1 MAPKRKAESQDDEI
15 ASSTPASQRPKQFE
29 YPPDMIRP
37 EKIADTPGLSAEK
50 KVTYTE
56 GLTKLWI
63 ALEAN
68 PRGSITNSKAQ
79 EKIKEVSREIMRHII
94 QWTQQHP
101 QQQKPRLWFKKPRI
115 PATKAVILT
124 SSVAT
129 TESQAEGSVDLSR
142 TAPPNSQS
150 EPSNGHVESDSGS
163 LPTAQCESQADNLVG
178 LSHTALAQSQ
188 PANTHTP
195 TDSAVLSPIQS
206 FGSFTPEDSL
216 INALH
221 AHSAALNDHAA
232 ALDRHTAAMNEQTRG
247 SGQN

>member
-1 MAPKRKAESQDDEI
+1 MASKRKAESQDDEI

-37 EKIADTPGLSAEK
+37 EKIANAPGLSAET

-56 GLTKLWI
+56 GLTKLFI

-68 PRGSITNSKAQ
+68 PRGSITNNKAQ
-79 EKIKEVSREIMRHII
+79 EKIKEVSREIIRHII
-94 QWTQQHP
+94 QWRQQHP
-101 QQQKPRLWFKKPRI
+101 QQQKPRLWFKKPHI

-124 SSVAT
+124 SSVAI
-129 TESQAEGSVDLSR
+129 TESQAEGSVDLSK
-142 TAPPNSQS
+142 TAPPNSRS
-150 EPSNGHVESDSGS
+150 EPSNGQVESDSGS

-178 LSHTALAQSQ
+178 LSHAALSQSR
-188 PANTHTP
+188 PADTHTP
-195 TDSAVLSPIQS
+195 TDSAVLAPIQS

-216 INALH
+216 INAFR
-221 AHSAALNDHAA
+221 AHSAALNNHTA
-232 ALDRHTAAMNEQTRG
+232 ALDRRTTAMKEQTRG